1 MKKSDIL
8 FKKEFI
14 LGTIRDHR
22 DLKVYQ
28 KAFQLASKIFDLS
41 KSFPQEEKIFINK
54 SDQTLI
60 KIFGRNIVEAF
71 RSRMYPKS
79 FTSKINIS
87 EADAA
92 ETQHWSDTTLDCDL
106 IEEEIYRAYRNE
118 YDNIIGMLVNMKRSA
133 DKWGFK

>member
-1 MKKSDIL
+1 M
-8 FKKEFI
+8 
-14 LGTIRDHR
+14 GAIRDHR

-41 KSFPQEEKIFINK
+41 KSFPQEEKYLLTNQIRR
-54 SDQTLI
+54 SSRSV
-60 KIFGRNIVEAF
+60 GSNIVEAF

-87 EADAA
+87 EAEAA
-92 ETQHWSDTTLDCDL
+92 ETQHWLDITLDCDL
-106 IEEEIYRAYRNE
+106 IDEEIYRAYRNE

>member
-8 FKKEFI
+8 FEKDFNM
-14 LGTIRDHR
+14 GAIRDHR

-41 KSFPQEEKIFINK
+41 KSFPQEEKYLLTNQIRR
-54 SDQTLI
+54 SSRSV
-60 KIFGRNIVEAF
+60 GSNIVEAF

-87 EADAA
+87 EAEAA
-92 ETQHWSDTTLDCDL
+92 ETQHWLDITLDCDL
-106 IEEEIYRAYRNE
+106 IDEEIYRAYRNE